1 MVTAAAVGER
11 EPGSVY
17 RGAVL
22 LCAEVSEQGRG
33 CSFLEGISPWFILG
47 DSELEGELLLKNSL
61 SFKAH
66 NSAFKTSQ

>member
-1 MVTAAAVGER
+1 MISAAAVGEK
-11 EPGSVY
+11 EPDSVY

-33 CSFLEGISPWFILG
+33 YSFLEGISPWFILG
-47 DSELEGELLLKNSL
+47 DSELGVLLLKNTL
-61 SFKAH
+61 SFEAH